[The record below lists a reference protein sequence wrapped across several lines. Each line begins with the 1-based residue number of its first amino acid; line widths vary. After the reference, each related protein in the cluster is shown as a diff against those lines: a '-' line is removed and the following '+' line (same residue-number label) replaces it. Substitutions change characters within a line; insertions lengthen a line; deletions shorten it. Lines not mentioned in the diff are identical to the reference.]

1 MTEGFRLIY
10 TRSIV
15 RPFQLKYVFSFGGTA
30 AAYNY
35 FDYIYMYATAG
46 IAETKLVKRRNSSHF
61 RGFF

>member
-46 IAETKLVKRRNSSHF
+46 IAETKLVKRRNSTHF

>member
-10 TRSIV
+10 TRSI
-15 RPFQLKYVFSFGGTA
+15 RPLQSKYVFSFGGTA
-30 AAYNY
+30 TAYNY

-46 IAETKLVKRRNSSHF
+46 IAETKFVKRRNSTHF

>member
-46 IAETKLVKRRNSSHF
+46 IAETKLVKRRNGGSF
-61 RGFF
+61 KV

>member
-46 IAETKLVKRRNSSHF
+46 IAETKLVKRRNSTHF
-61 RGFF
+61 REFF

>member
-10 TRSIV
+10 TRSI
-15 RPFQLKYVFSFGGTA
+15 RPLQLKYVFSFGGTA

-46 IAETKLVKRRNSSHF
+46 IAETKLVKRRNSTHF